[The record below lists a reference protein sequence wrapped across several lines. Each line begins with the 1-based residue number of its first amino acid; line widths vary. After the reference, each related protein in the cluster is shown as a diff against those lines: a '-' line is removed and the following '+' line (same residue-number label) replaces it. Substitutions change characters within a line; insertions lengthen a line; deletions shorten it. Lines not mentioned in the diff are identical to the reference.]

1 MPRPCVSPRP
11 LRVSPAAGRLLACAA
26 SLALMACASPPT
38 RPPSPTQALASAS
51 SERGARALQ
60 RGDWPQALAQYQ
72 ATLQAAVALQDP
84 ALTGAALL
92 GLSLV
97 QARLGALDAA
107 NAQVDQILARPA
119 YFDAGLQARAAAR
132 KAVLALDGPQPG
144 DALRWADRAEL
155 LCAAPCALA
164 PLLGNLRAH
173 AALARGD
180 TATAASLA
188 DAAGRAAQ
196 AAGQDGEQASAL
208 RLQARAL
215 GRQASP
221 SRPPQRWRQ
230 PCRSTAAWASPT
242 GWRWTCCWPP
252 MSRTCAASAT
262 PPPTC
267 CSAPWR
273 STAPAA
279 MRGRPMPCAS
289 AWPVAESIPCAQT
302 KGHGVAPSPGLGEG
316 WGGGRMLLQCQRA
329 TPIPTFPLQGG

>member
-1 MPRPCVSPRP
+1 MPRPCVSHRP

-26 SLALMACASPPT
+26 SLALLACASPPA

-92 GLSLV
+92 GLSLA

-107 NAQVDQILARPA
+107 QAQVDQILARPA

-144 DALRWADRAEL
+144 DALRWADRAQA

-180 TATAASLA
+180 SAIAASLA
-188 DAAGRAAQ
+188 EAAGRAAQ
-196 AAGQDGEQASAL
+196 AAGQDGEWSSAL

-215 GRQASP
+215 GRLG
-221 SRPPQRWRQ
+221 Q
-230 PCRSTAAWASPT
+230 PE
-242 GWRWTCCWPP
+242 
-252 MSRTCAASAT
+252 
-262 PPPTC
+262 
-267 CSAPWR
+267 
-273 STAPAA
+273 PAA
-279 MRGRPMPCAS
+279 AALAQALQIDRRLGQPDRVALDLLLAADVEDLRGQREA
-289 AWPVAESIPCAQT
+289 AT
-302 KGHGVAPSPGLGEG
+302 D
-316 WGGGRMLLQCQRA
+316 LLQRALAVYSASGDVRQADAVRQRLA
-329 TPIPTFPLQGG
+329 GR

>member
-1 MPRPCVSPRP
+1 MPRPCASPRP
-11 LRVSPAAGRLLACAA
+11 LCARDRGPALLATPLLAKPLLATPLLAAGLLLA
-26 SLALMACASPPT
+26 ACSSSPPA
-38 RPPSPTQALASAS
+38 RPPSPTQAVASAS

-92 GLSLV
+92 ALSVV
-97 QARLGALDAA
+97 QARLGGLDAA

-144 DALRWADRAEL
+144 EALRWAERAEA

-180 TATAASLA
+180 AATAASLA
-188 DAAGRAAQ
+188 EAAGRAAQ
-196 AAGQDGEQASAL
+196 ASGQDGEQASAL

-215 GRQASP
+215 GRLG
-221 SRPPQRWRQ
+221 Q
-230 PCRSTAAWASPT
+230 PE
-242 GWRWTCCWPP
+242 
-252 MSRTCAASAT
+252 
-262 PPPTC
+262 
-267 CSAPWR
+267 
-273 STAPAA
+273 PAA
-279 MRGRPMPCAS
+279 TALALALQIDRRLGQPDRVALDLLLAAEIEDLRGQRDA
-289 AWPVAESIPCAQT
+289 AT
-302 KGHGVAPSPGLGEG
+302 D
-316 WGGGRMLLQCQRA
+316 LLQRALAVYSASGDARQADALRQRLA
-329 TPIPTFPLQGG
+329 GR

>member
-144 DALRWADRAEL
+144 EALRWADRAEL

-215 GRQASP
+215 GRLG
-221 SRPPQRWRQ
+221 Q
-230 PCRSTAAWASPT
+230 PEPAATAL
-242 GWRWTCCWPP
+242 
-252 MSRTCAASAT
+252 ASALQIDRRLGQ
-262 PPPTC
+262 PDRV
-267 CSAPWR
+267 ALDLLL
-273 STAPAA
+273 AA
-279 MRGRPMPCAS
+279 DVEDLRGQRDA
-289 AWPVAESIPCAQT
+289 AT
-302 KGHGVAPSPGLGEG
+302 D
-316 WGGGRMLLQCQRA
+316 LLQRALAVYSASGDARQADAVRQRLA
-329 TPIPTFPLQGG
+329 GR

>member
-1 MPRPCVSPRP
+1 MPRPCVSHRP
-11 LRVSPAAGRLLACAA
+11 LRVSPAGGRLLACAA

-38 RPPSPTQALASAS
+38 RPPSPTQALGSAS

-144 DALRWADRAEL
+144 EALRWADRAEL

-215 GRQASP
+215 GRLG
-221 SRPPQRWRQ
+221 Q
-230 PCRSTAAWASPT
+230 PEPAATAL
-242 GWRWTCCWPP
+242 
-252 MSRTCAASAT
+252 ASALLIDRRLGQ
-262 PPPTC
+262 PDRV
-267 CSAPWR
+267 ALDLLL
-273 STAPAA
+273 AA
-279 MRGRPMPCAS
+279 DVEDLRGQRDA
-289 AWPVAESIPCAQT
+289 AT
-302 KGHGVAPSPGLGEG
+302 D
-316 WGGGRMLLQCQRA
+316 LLQRALAVYSASGDARQADAVRQRLA
-329 TPIPTFPLQGG
+329 GR